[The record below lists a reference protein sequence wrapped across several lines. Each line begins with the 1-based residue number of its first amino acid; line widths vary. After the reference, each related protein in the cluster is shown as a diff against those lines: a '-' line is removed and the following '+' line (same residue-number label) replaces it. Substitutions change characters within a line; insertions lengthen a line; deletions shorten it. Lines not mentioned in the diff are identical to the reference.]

1 MDFLSLALST
11 IAGAFSLLLLF
22 KLSTKKLFNSSYPPA
37 VGSIINEIINYRRLY
52 DYHTDLCRNY
62 RTYRL
67 LYPWSS
73 EIYTANPAN
82 IEYFLKTN
90 FSNYEKGR
98 SNYEI
103 MSDFLGDGIFTVD
116 GDKWRQ
122 QRKLASYEFST
133 KAVKDYS
140 SHVFTKNAA
149 ALAHK
154 VSEIAAP
161 NKVIDM
167 QELLMKSTL
176 DTIFII
182 GFGVELSSL
191 LGAEEN
197 GKAFA
202 EAFNET
208 NALIFW
214 RYVDFLWK
222 FKRFFNVGAEAKLKK
237 SIQTIDE
244 LIYKVIHSKRK
255 LISTQDHS
263 NKADILSRFIALS
276 EKEPEKITD
285 KFLRDIIINFM
296 TAGRDTTAVTLSWFL
311 SMVCRN
317 PQVEEKI
324 VEEVRESVKQ
334 GNEEER
340 VETIEEFANSLTDAA
355 MDKMPYLHAAL
366 SETLRLYPAVP
377 LGGLRMCLGRE
388 FAYRQMKITAAI
400 LLRFFRFRFKD
411 ENKKIK
417 YRTMFTLHIDG
428 GLQLLAFPR

>member
-263 NKADILSRFIALS
+263 DGKWCVSDDTLPDGFKLRKGDGILFPAYAMGR
-276 EKEPEKITD
+276 
-285 KFLRDIIINFM
+285 M
-296 TAGRDTTAVTLSWFL
+296 TYLWGENA
-311 SMVCRN
+311 
-317 PQVEEKI
+317 
-324 VEEVRESVKQ
+324 
-334 GNEEER
+334 
-340 VETIEEFANSLTDAA
+340 EEFRPERWLENGVFKHESPFKFTAFQ
-355 MDKMPYLHAAL
+355 
-366 SETLRLYPAVP
+366 
-377 LGGLRMCLGRE
+377 GGLRMCLGRE